1 VRWTFAQN
9 SRASCVRYA
18 DDGIIRSV
26 GSGGYRLK
34 IVNDVKKES
43 SKKMGNSMTEKSNNS
58 FAFWCRTNCFA
69 LLLLLAV
76 IPVDGEGANRSGSAV
91 SMFSGGAGV
100 SLETR
105 FFNPPDE
112 AKPWVFWHWMNG
124 HITREGITADL
135 EAMADVGI
143 GGAMIFNL
151 RDYMPR
157 GPVDFASEEWFALF
171 GHAVREAARLGLK
184 ISMHTTD
191 GWSQAGGPWISPGQS
206 MKQLVWSGIEVS
218 GSQSINTVLPVP
230 SLPML
235 GNGKMSLLEQHGIE
249 LPPIDLDY
257 YRDIA
262 VLAVP
267 VAQLTAKPVRITSS
281 RPGLDI
287 APLVDGDARTALTF
301 VPDASDPNP
310 WILMEYAKPF
320 TTHGLA
326 MQLGPLFSGHGGV
339 LEASDDGISFREITS
354 VGISSR
360 SGHEN
365 YVSNFSF
372 EKATGRFFR
381 VRFSR
386 ANPRMPIVL
395 PELQLR
401 AEPRVVN
408 SQAKSFATRSS
419 FGAFATPR
427 GREPDSVPAVREVVD
442 LTDKMRPDGSLAW
455 DAPAG
460 NWLIQRIGEGSNGQ
474 VNFPPTPKGSGL
486 EVSKLS
492 GSHLEYHFNSFLKRC
507 IEEAGPLA
515 GTTFAMVHSD
525 SWEAGCQNSEE
536 NVIPVFIE
544 KYGYDPVPY
553 LPATT
558 GLLIGSSE
566 LSERFLW
573 DYRQLIADLLADQ
586 YYGKLRELAHR
597 YGLIFSAQVYGGTY
611 DRTQSAG
618 RVDVPMAEF
627 WVYQQ
632 PRIFLGK
639 GASYGAHLYGR
650 RIISAEAFTGGGGKD
665 KWRSTPASMKILGD
679 AMFSSGVNR
688 FVFHSYAMQPWVDRV
703 PGMTM
708 GPHGIHFNRG
718 NTWWNQG
725 RAWLDYL
732 SRSQFLLQQGDY
744 VADVLFFDY
753 EESATGNPHARLS
766 ELLPPGFEHDAA
778 DRESILERSRV
789 ENGKVVIDPD
799 PLPGETNT
807 TGPMRY
813 EVLVLPD
820 NERRM
825 TLPFL
830 RKIKELV
837 GAGATVMAPRPVA
850 SPSLEGY
857 PEVDNAIRDIASE
870 VWGACD
876 GRNITENLF
885 GKGRVVWGKSVDE
898 VLRDRNILPD
908 FEFKTNSDES
918 VFYWIHRRAED
929 ADIYFVANG
938 RDVEEVV
945 DLTFRVSG
953 KRPEIWSPQTGR
965 INTLSPWQTTGDGR
979 TTLRLQMD
987 PAESVFVIFR
997 SPALAGEQITELKRD
1012 GDPVG
1017 IGSTVLIENL
1027 PEGLSLITDRPGDY
1041 QVMTGSGAKG
1051 VASVKS
1057 IPDAVPL
1064 EGPWDL
1070 RFQPDR
1076 GAPPNATF
1084 DRLVSWSERPE
1095 EGIRYFSGTAAYRK
1109 EFSLPDS
1116 AVNANRRL
1124 TLDLGRVEVIAEVL
1138 VNGHNLGIL
1147 WKHPF
1152 SVDISK
1158 VVTPGINKLEVRV
1171 TNLWANRLI
1180 GDEKLP
1186 PYFTWT
1192 DRGAPEEP
1200 LPGWVAAGP
1209 VPDTGRVTF
1218 AMWRHYIERH
1228 PLLPSGLLGPVMIRS
1243 AAVIKLE
1250 PNN

>member
-1 VRWTFAQN
+1 MMNIF
-9 SRASCVRYA
+9 
-18 DDGIIRSV
+18 
-26 GSGGYRLK
+26 
-34 IVNDVKKES
+34 
-43 SKKMGNSMTEKSNNS
+43 SKKS
-58 FAFWCRTNCFA
+58 AFCHRTVFFA
-69 LLLLLAV
+69 LLLSAV
-76 IPVDGEGANRSGSAV
+76 IPADSEGANRSGSAV
-91 SMFSGGAGV
+91 SMFSCGEGV

-135 EAMADVGI
+135 KAMADVGI

-151 RDYMPR
+151 RDYIPR
-157 GPVDFASEEWFALF
+157 GPVDFASDEWFALF
-171 GHAVREAARLGLK
+171 GHAVREAACLGLK

-191 GWSQAGGPWISPGQS
+191 GWSQAGGPWISPEQS
-206 MKQLVWSGIEVS
+206 MKQLVWSEVGVS
-218 GSQSINTVLPVP
+218 GSQSIKTVLPVP

-249 LPPIDLDY
+249 IPPIDLVY

-262 VLAVP
+262 VLAVS
-267 VAQLTAKPVRITSS
+267 VAQLAAKPVSITTS

-287 APLVDGDARTALTF
+287 AALVDGDAGTALTF
-301 VPDASDPNP
+301 APDASDPTP
-310 WILMEYAKPF
+310 WILFEFAEPF
-320 TTHGLA
+320 AAQGVT
-326 MQLGPLFSGHGGV
+326 MQLGPLSSGHAGV
-339 LEASDDGISFREITS
+339 LEVSDDGKAFRKIMDF
-354 VGISSR
+354 GISSR

-365 YVSNFSF
+365 YVSNFPF
-372 EKATGRFFR
+372 EKTTGRFFR
-381 VRFSR
+381 ILFSR
-386 ANPRMPIVL
+386 ANQTKPIVL
-395 PELQLR
+395 PELHLR

-408 SQAKSFATRSS
+408 SQAKSFATRSD
-419 FGAFATPR
+419 FGAFPNFT
-427 GREPDSVPAVREVVD
+427 GSEPDSVPGVHEVVD
-442 LTDKMRPDGSLAW
+442 LTDKMQPDGSLAW

-460 NWLIQRIGEGSNGQ
+460 VWLIQRIGEASTGQ
-474 VNFPPTPKGSGL
+474 VNFPPSPKGAGL

-492 GSHLEYHFNSFLKRC
+492 GSHLEHHFNSFLKRC

-515 GTTFAMVHSD
+515 GTTFAMVHAD
-525 SWEAGCQNSEE
+525 SWEAGCQNTED
-536 NVIPVFIE
+536 NVIPAFVDRF
-544 KYGYDPVPY
+544 GYDPIPY

-558 GLLIGSSE
+558 GLLVGSRE
-566 LSERFLW
+566 VSERFLW
-573 DYRQLIADLLADQ
+573 DYRQVIANLLADQ
-586 YYGKLRELAHR
+586 YYGKLRKLLEPHGIA
-597 YGLIFSAQVYGGTY
+597 FSAQVYGGTY

-650 RIISAEAFTGGGGKD
+650 RIISAEAFTGSGGKD
-665 KWRSTPASMKILGD
+665 KWISTPASMKILGD

-708 GPHGIHFNRG
+708 GPHGIHFNRC

-725 RAWLDYL
+725 RAWLEYL

-753 EESATGNPHARLS
+753 EESATGSAYARLS
-766 ELLPPGFEHDAA
+766 QLLPPGFDHDAA

-789 ENGKVVIDPD
+789 ENGKVVIDPL
-799 PLPGETNT
+799 PLPGEKNA
-807 TGPMRY
+807 TGPMHY

-825 TLPFL
+825 SLPFL
-830 RKIKELV
+830 RKIKELIE
-837 GAGATVMAPRPVA
+837 AGATVIAPRPVA
-850 SPSLEGY
+850 SQSLEGY
-857 PEVDNAIRDIASE
+857 PEVDNVIRDIASE

-908 FEFKTNSDES
+908 FEFRTDSDDS
-918 VFYWIHRRAED
+918 VVYWIHRRTTD

-953 KRPEIWSPQTGR
+953 KQPEIWYPQTGR

-1027 PEGLSLITDRPGDY
+1027 PAGLSLITDRPGDY
-1041 QVMTGSGAKG
+1041 QVMTGSGGKG

-1057 IPDAVPL
+1057 IPGEVVL

-1076 GAPPNATF
+1076 GAPSNATF
-1084 DRLVSWSERPE
+1084 DRLVSWSEWPE

-1109 EFSLPDS
+1109 EFALPES

-1138 VNGHNLGIL
+1138 VNGRNLGIL

-1158 VVTPGINKLEVRV
+1158 VVKPGINQLEVRV

-1192 DRGAPEEP
+1192 DQGAPEEP
-1200 LPGWVAAGP
+1200 LPGWVDSGP

-1218 AMWRHYIERH
+1218 AMWRHYTERH
-1228 PLLPSGLLGPVMIRS
+1228 PLLTSGLLGPVVIRS